1 MVPEDSPIEQ
11 EIVDAVQAIR
21 RGNAQA
27 YAAIVKRFQGSMM
40 TLCVAILRDHQAADE
55 VVQDVFVRA
64 YQRLDTFDLER
75 PMKPWLVK
83 IAYRLAQ
90 QRWRAS
96 SNELMHRKA
105 AMARLQQSHSDQD
118 PSRRLLRQER
128 SEVLWN
134 AVHELPL
141 AQRAAVLLYYR
152 DNLTIHEVARVM
164 TISSGTVKTH
174 LFRARNQLQLGL
186 RKQGLDQ
193 GDLS

>member
-1 MVPEDSPIEQ
+1 
-11 EIVDAVQAIR
+11 
-21 RGNAQA
+21 
-27 YAAIVKRFQGSMM
+27 M